1 MSRVTLKLRATG
13 SDSTHLRFLKT
24 MCDCFCIWCDPLVSR
39 PYHLFQH
46 GLCRYDTK
54 SIMGAFEPQEI
65 KPFIS
70 AMPLLGELLLGTV
83 ATAGLLSPL
92 NTERVS

>member
-1 MSRVTLKLRATG
+1 
-13 SDSTHLRFLKT
+13 
-24 MCDCFCIWCDPLVSR
+24 
-39 PYHLFQH
+39 
-46 GLCRYDTK
+46 
-54 SIMGAFEPQEI
+54 MGAFEPQEI

-70 AMPLLGELLLGTV
+70 AMSLLGELLLGTV